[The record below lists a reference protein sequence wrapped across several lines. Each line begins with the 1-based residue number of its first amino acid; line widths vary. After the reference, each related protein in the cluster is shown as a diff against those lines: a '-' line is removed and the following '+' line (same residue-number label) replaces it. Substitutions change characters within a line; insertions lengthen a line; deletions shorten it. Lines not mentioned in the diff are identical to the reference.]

1 MKTIREASWEGHRR
15 LQQASNV
22 VELWRVG
29 QWVTWRC
36 NASDGFGL
44 DKGMNKFPMS
54 SIHCEAYG
62 CPPNLCH
69 VDQTFDTLA
78 AICYDFHWCSP
89 TIWLYYTKLYYI
101 LLYWPILYGHIA
113 MWCMVWFDLR
123 MYWYL
128 TITLMSS
135 PFKLVF
141 RSSSLVWFILQP
153 HSKYPNLISIDI
165 HWLWYRVLP
174 FVSTEESTWT
184 LDPGQHGTTD
194 FILDPG
200 QTPVGSQRLQTTRL
214 KAWAKRSLWFEFI
227 VEYDSLRIMF
237 PNWDETLNMSDS
249 INYYTGRR
257 YGIRYTHFYRHDH
270 MCSLHSFHCNEVSS
284 LPSANHESKKQVS
297 QVPSIIS

>member
-15 LQQASNV
+15 LQQASV
-22 VELWRVG
+22 VELW
-29 QWVTWRC
+29 WVTWRC
-36 NASDGFGL
+36 NADGFGL

-69 VDQTFDTLA
+69 VDQTL
-78 AICYDFHWCSP
+78 DFGSDMLWFSLMFSYNM
-89 TIWLYYTKLYYI
+89 TILYYI

-184 LDPGQHGTTD
+184 LDPGQHGTFD

-227 VEYDSLRIMF
+227 AEYDSLWIMF
-237 PNWDETLNMSDS
+237 PNWDEMLNMSDS